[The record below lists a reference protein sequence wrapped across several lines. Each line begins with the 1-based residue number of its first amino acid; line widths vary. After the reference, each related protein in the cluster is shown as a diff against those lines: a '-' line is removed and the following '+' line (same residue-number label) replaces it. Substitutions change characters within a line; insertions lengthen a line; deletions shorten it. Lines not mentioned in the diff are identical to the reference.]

1 MNTTMRAFLIKG
13 LAKHMK
19 TMTAAQASTLADE
32 LTTLVSAC
40 MRRIHQGGPVVASP
54 LERLP
59 SFPKETWNELTVG
72 VPWEAYSHAHGVYG
86 GQFIVGSTQA
96 LCSAPAQLDAI
107 LAEQAINSGLWGG
120 SLLVALG
127 RILEGAEKDLI
138 VFSPYWRADGVQ
150 SLLAT
155 AGRQS
160 YAGVN
165 VTVFSQPKA
174 WMKAGDVEG
183 LAFFIN
189 TLRAGGAMVRVLA
202 PRAHE
207 GLTPI
212 LHAKLIVAD
221 GVMAYVGSANFTK
234 SGLDHGL
241 EAGVLVEGEIA
252 NAFSGWSKAIAAT
265 CEPW

>member
-1 MNTTMRAFLIKG
+1 MSMTMRVFLIKG

-19 TMTAAQASTLADE
+19 TMTESQASTLADE
-32 LTTLVSAC
+32 LTTLVSAHI
-40 MRRIHQGGPVVASP
+40 RRIHQGGPVTAST

-86 GQFIVGSTQA
+86 GQFITGSTQA
-96 LCSAPAQLDAI
+96 LCCAPAQLDGV

-127 RILEGAEKDLI
+127 KILEGAEKDLI

-150 SLLAT
+150 SLLAA

-160 YAGVN
+160 YAGLN
-165 VTVFSQPKA
+165 VAVVSQPRA
-174 WMKAGDVEG
+174 RMTAGDAEG
-183 LAFFIN
+183 LTFFIN
-189 TLRAGGAMVRVLA
+189 ALRANGALVRVLA
-202 PRAHE
+202 PRSHG
-207 GLTPI
+207 GLTPV
-212 LHAKLIVAD
+212 LHAKLIIAD
-221 GVMAYVGSANFTK
+221 GVTAYVGSANFTK

-241 EAGVLVEGEIA
+241 EAGVLVEGEVA
-252 NAFSGWSKAIAAT
+252 NAFSGWSKAITAT